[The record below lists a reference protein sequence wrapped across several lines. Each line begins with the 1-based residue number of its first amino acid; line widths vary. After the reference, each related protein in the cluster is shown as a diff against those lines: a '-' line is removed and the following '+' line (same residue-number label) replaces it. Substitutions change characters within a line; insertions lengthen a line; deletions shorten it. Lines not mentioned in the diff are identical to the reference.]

1 MHFRGVQAGTTRGAI
16 FAQTVARR
24 PRRPDTSTARAEGSA
39 TFGGFELLQGKL
51 EPTLRDGLFFVQKH
65 PVENLIPRPR
75 RKRSWFFQAIA

>member
-1 MHFRGVQAGTTRGAI
+1 MHFRGVQAGTTRGAT

-24 PRRPDTSTARAEGSA
+24 PRRPDTSTARTEGSA
-39 TFGGFELLQGKL
+39 AFGGFELLQGKL